1 MSKTLGN
8 VIDPLKLANDL
19 GVDALRYHLLR
30 EIPLGADGDFNH
42 EAFINRYN
50 AELAND
56 LGNLVNRTLGM
67 VHKYGTAP
75 RSSEMDPFGV
85 GAMSAGV
92 AAAMDLLQP
101 QKALEECW
109 RGVRA
114 GNGYVDAQA
123 PWKPDSN
130 RVEILGNVLELCRVL
145 SHVLEPFLPERA
157 LAMRAQLGVDEPTA
171 WPAWQAREFA
181 PREATPLF
189 PRVDDDRKK
198 ELLERWRPHRK
209 TAATGSDGD
218 AGKISFEEFGK
229 LDLRVAKIV
238 SAEPIAK
245 ANKLYKLTVDLGEEQ
260 RQVVAGIAE
269 AYKPEELVGKRV
281 IFVANLKPATIR
293 GVESQ
298 GMILAA
304 GDKNVLAL
312 SALDREVPP
321 GTKVR

>member
-1 MSKTLGN
+1 M
-8 VIDPLKLANDL
+8 IDPLKLANDL

-56 LGNLVNRTLGM
+56 LGNLLNRTLGM
-67 VHKYGTAP
+67 VHKYGIAP
-75 RSSEMDPFGV
+75 RASATDPFATAAIAG
-85 GAMSAGV
+85 GV
-92 AAAMDLLQP
+92 AAAMDAFAP
-101 QKALEECW
+101 QKALEELW

-114 GNGYVDAQA
+114 GNGYIDAQA

-130 RVEILGNVLELCRVL
+130 RVEILGNVLELLRVL
-145 SHVLEPFLPERA
+145 SHLLVPFMPERA
-157 LAMRAQLGVDEPTA
+157 EAMRKQLGIDEPPA

-189 PRVDDDRKK
+189 PRVEDDRKK
-198 ELLERWRPHRK
+198 ELLERWRPHK
-209 TAATGSDGD
+209 KPPAATTHD
-218 AGKISFEEFGK
+218 AGQISFEEFGK
-229 LDLRVAKIV
+229 LDLRVATIV

-245 ANKLYKLTVDLGEEQ
+245 ANKLYKLQVSLGEVE

-304 GDKNVLAL
+304 GDKTVLAL